1 MKLNAA
7 LPICLLVA
15 RGVFYSAAILLS
27 GHWETMWPT
36 TLKVFAVSLFQENLA
51 KSPFS
56 AQHCDL
62 CPSEE
67 RGFLACLFF
76 LSYFMATQVSDC

>member
-7 LPICLLVA
+7 LPICLPVA
-15 RGVFYSAAILLS
+15 RGVFTTQPYCWVATEKPCDPPHLKYLLFRYF
-27 GHWETMWPT
+27 
-36 TLKVFAVSLFQENLA
+36 KENLA

-67 RGFLACLFF
+67 RGFLACLFSF
-76 LSYFMATQVSDC
+76 HTLWLLK